1 MTDPLFDFDL
11 SVILHAV
18 DTADV
23 LIVRFPIIASRL
35 LVDLRPA
42 EGDPPVITL
51 VRQASG
57 IEERFR
63 SVLQA
68 RPRLPAPERIISFHW
83 PRQTAALEA
92 AGIWARL
99 VARLEASGGPGIR
112 RRCEDAYGALLAEE
126 RRAAAAAI
134 RGEEGYQTVWQS
146 DSA

>member
-1 MTDPLFDFDL
+1 MADPQFDFDL

-18 DTADV
+18 DTAEV
-23 LIVRFPIIASRL
+23 LIIRFPIIASRL
-35 LVDLRPA
+35 LVDLRPSDL
-42 EGDPPVITL
+42 DPPVITL

-92 AGIWARL
+92 AGVWDRL
-99 VARLEASGGPGIR
+99 VSRLEATGASGIR
-112 RRCEDAYGALLAEE
+112 RRCEEAYAALLAEE

-134 RGEEGYQTVWQS
+134 RGDEGYQTVWQS